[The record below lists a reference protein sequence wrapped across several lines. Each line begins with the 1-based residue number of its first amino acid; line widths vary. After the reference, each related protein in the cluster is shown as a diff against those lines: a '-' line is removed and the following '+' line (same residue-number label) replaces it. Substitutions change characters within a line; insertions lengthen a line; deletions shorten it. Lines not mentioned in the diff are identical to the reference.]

1 MSSLSS
7 GAVEHLVPVVEI
19 IIGAV
24 VVLSVI
30 IGGLW
35 KGFVWL
41 DGRMDAKFTQQTKS
55 DEFEKVITKV
65 VERAAAGWADVNNRL
80 HNEHSTRISGLE
92 RRDEERA
99 QAISRLHG
107 RVDEA
112 WVKLAEV
119 NARVAGRSGE

>member
-1 MSSLSS
+1 MNGLST

-19 IIGAV
+19 IVGV
-24 VVLSVI
+24 VIVLAAL

-35 KGFVWL
+35 KGFIWL
-41 DGRMDAKFTQQTKS
+41 DGRMDQKFKDQTRS
-55 DEFEKVITKV
+55 EDFERVVTKV
-65 VERAAAGWADVNNRL
+65 VEKAAAGWADVNNRL
-80 HNEHSTRISGLE
+80 HNEHTGRINSLE

-99 QAISRLHG
+99 SAIQRLHG

-119 NARVAGRSGE
+119 NARVPPGRP

>member
-1 MSSLSS
+1 LNNLS
-7 GAVEHLVPVVEI
+7 GDAVQHLVPVMEI
-19 IIGAV
+19 VGLMVIILLAV
-24 VVLSVI
+24 

-35 KGFVWL
+35 KGFRWL
-41 DGRMDAKFTQQTKS
+41 DGRMDDKFVEQTRS
-55 DEFEKVITKV
+55 EAFEKVITHV

-80 HNEHSTRISGLE
+80 HNEHSQRLSGLE

-99 QAISRLHG
+99 QSISRLHG

-119 NARVAGRSGE
+119 NARVPPRQS